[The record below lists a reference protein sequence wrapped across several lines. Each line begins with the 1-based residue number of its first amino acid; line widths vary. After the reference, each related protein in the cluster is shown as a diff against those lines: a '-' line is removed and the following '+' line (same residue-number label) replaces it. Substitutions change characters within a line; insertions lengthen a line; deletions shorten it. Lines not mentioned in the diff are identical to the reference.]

1 MVVIQ
6 MSRKSVTEQVLEYLK
21 EQIRVGRWTY
31 GEKIDSEN
39 QLTYELQVSRAS
51 VRHAIQQLVALGVL
65 ESFQGKGTFVKT
77 LPEDVMMSR
86 LGNIY
91 LNQDLH
97 TLAEFRNIVESA
109 ACRKATD
116 RIAQETLEKME
127 PLAQYMEQGGI
138 TAEEFERADAEFH
151 NCILNA
157 SGNHMIVESMKSV
170 AGEIRKQHFAFHTFQ
185 TMKRAAEYHRWILEA
200 MKSKNRELAAELM
213 SQHLTIVE
221 EEIYK
226 KQE

>member
-1 MVVIQ
+1 

-97 TLAEFRNIVESA
+97 TGKLRTVLRRRLWKRWNRWRSIWSRAE
-109 ACRKATD
+109 
-116 RIAQETLEKME
+116 
-127 PLAQYMEQGGI
+127 
-138 TAEEFERADAEFH
+138 
-151 NCILNA
+151 
-157 SGNHMIVESMKSV
+157 
-170 AGEIRKQHFAFHTFQ
+170 
-185 TMKRAAEYHRWILEA
+185 
-200 MKSKNRELAAELM
+200 
-213 SQHLTIVE
+213 
-221 EEIYK
+221 
-226 KQE
+226 